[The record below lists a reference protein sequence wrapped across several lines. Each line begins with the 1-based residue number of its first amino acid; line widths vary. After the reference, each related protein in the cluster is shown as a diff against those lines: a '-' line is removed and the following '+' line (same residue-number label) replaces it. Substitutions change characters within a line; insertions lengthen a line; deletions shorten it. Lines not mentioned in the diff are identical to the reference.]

1 MFTDS
6 SNFLVQEL
14 FQCKLTRKGTI
25 APSDRQSKLRKSLNT
40 FSEYD
45 AVSIAASRHASSG
58 IHSNE
63 ANTSLSQIST
73 VEGTPTIVETLTS
86 SASMNNKIKFTV
98 TNSLMT
104 ATASGVSNST
114 ISSTTHSTT
123 TNNNG
128 ELISMA
134 KNREDLRS
142 SIHSHATTN
151 QYASEKVLPL
161 TVACH
166 FKVTESSH
174 LLI

>member
-1 MFTDS
+1 MFADS

-73 VEGTPTIVETLTS
+73 VEGGTPTIVETLTS
-86 SASMNNKIKFTV
+86 SASMNNKIKF
-98 TNSLMT
+98 LDIYKL
-104 ATASGVSNST
+104 VST
-114 ISSTTHSTT
+114 CV
-123 TNNNG
+123 
-128 ELISMA
+128 E
-134 KNREDLRS
+134 NRERANLNDLETICQYNIYMR
-142 SIHSHATTN
+142 TT
-151 QYASEKVLPL
+151 AKEKI
-161 TVACH
+161 A
-166 FKVTESSH
+166 
-174 LLI
+174 